1 MTERQK
7 EAIEAVRLALM
18 RCEQEGLTVGLGRI
32 NGETLITLP
41 DARYTSGEG
50 VGSLRAADHA

>member
-18 RCEQEGLTVGLGRI
+18 RCEQEGLEFGMANI
-32 NGETLITLP
+32 NNKATFVFYDPSHGSDQATL
-41 DARYTSGEG
+41 
-50 VGSLRAADHA
+50 VADNHA